1 MTARPVAAT
10 VPLMRR
16 PPLTDALLAL
26 GLVVLAQVTVWTGD
40 VSGPRALV
48 ALIALAMT
56 APLAWRRAHPLA
68 VFGVVLASV
77 VALGAVDSSL
87 DDLYTLLAPLV
98 AIEAVG
104 AHVAL
109 RPAAAALALTLV
121 VLWIGLATETRHHET
136 GDYGFV
142 LFLYGGAWALGRALR
157 SRGERAE
164 VDARAA
170 VSAERARIAREL
182 HDVVAHS
189 VSVMVVQTSVVRRR
203 IAAERAG
210 DAVPGER

>member
-1 MTARPVAAT
+1 
-10 VPLMRR
+10 MRR

-26 GLVVLAQVTVWTGD
+26 GLVALAQSTVWTGD

-56 APLAWRRAHPLA
+56 APLAWRRAYPLA

-77 VALGAVDSSL
+77 IVLGAVDSSI

-109 RPAAAALALTLV
+109 RPAVAALALTLV

-142 LFLYGGAWALGRALR
+142 CVLYGAPYALR
-157 SRGERAE
+157 
-164 VDARAA
+164 RAA
-170 VSAERARIAREL
+170 ALARQRDEQAR
-182 HDVVAHS
+182 
-189 VSVMVVQTSVVRRR
+189 VRRR
-203 IAAERAG
+203 RRARS
-210 DAVPGER
+210 ASRASCTTSSRTPSA